1 MDLKNEKT
9 FLRIN
14 ICKDV
19 PLKNGGMREENIWE
33 YVSKS
38 REKEIILKNYEDIT
52 DIISQEIGE
61 EDN

>member
-1 MDLKNEKT
+1 MDLKDEKT

-52 DIISQEIGE
+52 NIISKEIGE
-61 EDN
+61 EEN